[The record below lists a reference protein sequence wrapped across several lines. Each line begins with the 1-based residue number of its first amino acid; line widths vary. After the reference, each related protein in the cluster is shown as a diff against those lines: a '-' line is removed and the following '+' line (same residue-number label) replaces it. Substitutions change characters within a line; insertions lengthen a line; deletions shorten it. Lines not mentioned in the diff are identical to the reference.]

1 MSAPRRKE
9 RISKSTLQLILL
21 CACALGFVGCRSA
34 KPPPPQP
41 RAVKVADRLTSQAEA
56 LSDQQ
61 NWTVAAN
68 EWKRAAEQHGL
79 LNDLPHQA
87 VALHNAGQA
96 ELEQAHYEEALH
108 LFEKAAELN
117 QKNGRDAEWW
127 RNQIGLLQAEA
138 ALTNRSDDLGTKFE
152 DLSAKAKDLKE
163 PLVHALFLNELGLWQ
178 RRQKS
183 VEQADVSFKQ
193 AEQNFTQ
200 AQNPTGVA
208 VAVANRALLAEDIG
222 KFAAAEDLWRN
233 ALGRFEKVSDPPG
246 IARALAG
253 LGRSLFRQNKKLSE
267 AEDLLRRATENFGAL
282 KKEPEKKAAL
292 LVLEDCLRAEGKA
305 PTSGAEQKSK

>member
-1 MSAPRRKE
+1 M
-9 RISKSTLQLILL
+9 
-21 CACALGFVGCRSA
+21 
-34 KPPPPQP
+34 
-41 RAVKVADRLTSQAEA
+41 ADRLTTQAEG
-56 LSDQQ
+56 LSEQQ
-61 NWTVAAN
+61 NWTAAAN

-79 LNDLPHQA
+79 LNDLPQQA

-117 QKNGRDAEWW
+117 QKGGRNTEWW
-127 RNQIGLLQAEA
+127 RNQIGLLQAA
-138 ALTNRSDDLGTKFE
+138 VALTNRSDDLGTKFE
-152 DLSAKAKDLKE
+152 DLTAKAKDLKE
-163 PLVHALFLNELGLWQ
+163 PLINALFLNELGLWQ

-183 VEQADVSFKQ
+183 ADQADASFQQ
-193 AEQNFTQ
+193 AEQSFTQ

-208 VAVANRALLAEDIG
+208 VAVANRALLAEDVG

-233 ALGRFEKVSDPPG
+233 ALSRFERVSDPPG
-246 IARALAG
+246 IARALTG
-253 LGRSLFRQNKKLSE
+253 LGRSLFRQNKSLAD
-267 AEDLLRRATENFGAL
+267 AEDFLRRAAENFGVL